1 MKGVYDAPIYVK
13 QVVVFFFLR
22 HESPLLFS
30 MQTPMLWLPGI
41 VLFGLLLLGDG
52 TLKLLKKVEVE

>member
-1 MKGVYDAPIYVK
+1 
-13 QVVVFFFLR
+13 
-22 HESPLLFS
+22 

-52 TLKLLKKVEVE
+52 TLTLLKKVEVE